1 MIKRPIINIISN
13 LDPIYWKPLIENYK
27 SALNFI
33 VTNLPIN
40 ADFHIVYSYKAQLKI
55 PNCKSRIAFVVTEP
69 PEIEILQIKYL
80 EQFGKVFSP
89 DFNYLRNLSNLTIT
103 GGLLLW
109 QAGFTFESKK
119 IIKSNNFDNIIN
131 SWFSERPIQISII
144 TSNKEIT
151 PLQKQRLNF
160 VKYLELSL
168 PEVEIFGRGFRE
180 IEDKSQVLLKSK
192 YHIALE
198 NSIHNGYWTE
208 KLIDPLICGTQIIY
222 CGDQS
227 LNRLF
232 KSVVIID
239 INDFDKALAKIRD
252 VLKTNVWE
260 RNLSLRK
267 KDYINFMEHYNLL
280 KVIENWVQDFKDPI
294 HKNLH
299 VIKAEKNKYR
309 VIYDKLNFYLR
320 KRDLLLILLLK
331 FIRYF
336 SKKNNSKSK

>member
-13 LDPIYWKPLIENYK
+13 LDPIYWKPLIDNYK

-33 VTNLPIN
+33 VSNLPIN

-69 PEIEILQIKYL
+69 PEIEALQIKYL
-80 EQFGKVFSP
+80 KQFGKVFSP
-89 DFNYLRNLSNLTIT
+89 DFHYLKDLDNLTVT

-109 QAGFTFESKK
+109 QAGFMFENKK
-119 IIKSNNFDNIIN
+119 IIKSSNFENIVN
-131 SWFSERPIQISII
+131 SWHNERPIQISII

-160 VKYLELSL
+160 IKYLELSL
-168 PEVEIFGRGFRE
+168 PEIEIFGRGFRE

-208 KLIDPLICGTQIIY
+208 KLIDPLICGTQVIY

-227 LNRLF
+227 VNRLF
-232 KSVVIID
+232 KSVVFID
-239 INDFDKALAKIRD
+239 INNFDKALGIIED
-252 VLKTNVWE
+252 VLKNNVWE
-260 RNLSLRK
+260 KNLSLRK
-267 KDYINFMEHYNLL
+267 KDYINFMEHHNLL
-280 KVIENWVQDFKDPI
+280 KVIEKWVQDFKDPI
-294 HKNLH
+294 HKDLH
-299 VIKAEKNKYR
+299 IIRAEKNKYKI
-309 VIYDKLNFYLR
+309 IYDKLNFQLK
-320 KRDLLLILLLK
+320 KRDLLIILLLK

-336 SKKNNSKSK
+336 SKKNHSKSK